1 MFYNVDGK
9 TDKPRW
15 FKMPVDIFYDSYG
28 DMKNTDDVQEIIDI
42 YQEDGQDF
50 FHEIGLLLVNSI
62 LYHSDRDN
70 ETYFK
75 MHKTESLLFRQI
87 KSSGIDSAYQS
98 WETKKNNLLNKK
110 N

>member
-42 YQEDGQDF
+42 YQEDGQDSVQS
-50 FHEIGLLLVNSI
+50 GQS
-62 LYHSDRDN
+62 
-70 ETYFK
+70 
-75 MHKTESLLFRQI
+75 SLRRNPAEDAAGVPPLRQ
-87 KSSGIDSAYQS
+87 
-98 WETKKNNLLNKK
+98 
-110 N
+110 